1 MKAFAPLLALVAA
14 TFAFT
19 TPAAAD
25 DMTVRAD
32 LNGDGQLD
40 SVTIRPV
47 AGNPNLQRLVAV
59 VGGTTLRA
67 TVPLDAYQVGVQP
80 LRVVD
85 LDDDGWDEVVVT
97 ETVGAN
103 TLSFTVW
110 GLFGGLRPVVGPD
123 LVTPL
128 RLWEGGG
135 ISATSLYGCEADG
148 GGRQLVLTGGY
159 AIDVD
164 FEVFQGERVT
174 YTVHNGVAAETSRI
188 EVTSTRDDPA
198 FQADPAACA

>member
-1 MKAFAPLLALVAA
+1 
-14 TFAFT
+14 
-19 TPAAAD
+19 
-25 DMTVRAD
+25 
-32 LNGDGQLD
+32 
-40 SVTIRPV
+40 
-47 AGNPNLQRLVAV
+47 
-59 VGGTTLRA
+59 
-67 TVPLDAYQVGVQP
+67 
-80 LRVVD
+80 
-85 LDDDGWDEVVVT
+85 
-97 ETVGAN
+97 
-103 TLSFTVW
+103 
-110 GLFGGLRPVVGPD
+110 